1 MALTDEEK
9 KEIVAAVVEAMKAES
24 NDVRELPAAESLDG
38 VTSLPTVR
46 GDELVSVPVSL
57 FREEAKTAAREEA
70 GKSHKLMTAQ
80 DYDSL
85 VTKDENVVY
94 LIYEDEA

>member
-1 MALTDEEK
+1 
-9 KEIVAAVVEAMKAES
+9 MKAER
-24 NDVRELPAAESLDG
+24 NDDREPPAAESLDG
-38 VTSLPTVR
+38 VTSLHTVT
-46 GDELVSVPVSL
+46 GDELGAVRVSL

-94 LIYEDEA
+94 LVYEDEA